1 MATVAA
7 SLASRLLS
15 FPKRKPF
22 LFGVGFSAAKT
33 SFADFLVQR
42 FVEKREEIDLKRNLT
57 FGIFGFA
64 YLGARRR
71 GRATGGGEAGW
82 GRDAREPHAP
92 RQAPAPAA
100 KQLRGPAAGAC
111 SAAVRHTRWH

>member
-71 GRATGGGEAGW
+71 GRATGGGGGGV
-82 GRDAREPHAP
+82 GRTGAP
-92 RQAPAPAA
+92 RAA
-100 KQLRGPAAGAC
+100 ACACSRHGRRQQLPRRRCGAC
-111 SAAVRHTRWH
+111 SAAARHMRW